1 MKICFPARKHNG
13 ENYASLDEMMGL
25 IGREQHGSWLAGT
38 NMLWHGGL
46 HISTVCA
53 PGSILNGDAAVP
65 LQCMV
70 GGEVVAWRLNQDY
83 LTSTYNKQTLQ
94 YSSTFVLVKSTCKP
108 DPDKTN
114 SWLDFYSLYLGLAP
128 LSAFTKNK
136 CYKALKA
143 VSKRKAGAY
152 DSSAPAGQ
160 VVDAPQT
167 EGTLAKD
174 SRVIILQE
182 AQFLNKDETH
192 KVVAQ
197 PFGLAKLLDSEGKAG
212 DKTFW
217 VTLLP
222 QYMAEDGEQY
232 AYLPVWMQHAVAQ
245 GTFDAVVKPA
255 TPLEL
260 AAGDAV
266 GFLAK
271 DIDPAGSG
279 TVDTSYFAHVE
290 VLCADPRMPGFLNNP
305 AGIKTGAQ
313 YVRIPSGKSLYSKR
327 GEGEDSTFTAM
338 SCVIVKDSGK
348 ILPVDKCHPL
358 KDKQGKTWYEISA
371 GSWMSQD
378 DVELLHQYDLKE
390 LGFTALEE
398 GPTTDMSKS
407 LYEGWMK
414 SAFASFSEQ
423 VNGDRGIQQQQ
434 VSGYYKK
441 AMKNI
446 DTDGNGKLS
455 GEELFKAVHHPEM
468 EIRNM
473 AARMV
478 VKHDSEWYGDSGDR
492 KWATYFNSYDR
503 LRLTYAMKWR
513 DDMEWMSHVAPFNKG
528 SSVWHMHPVMFLGAL
543 NKPDCS
549 KLIWGETVDSA
560 LGVKKGCEFRKKVT
574 DICSSLWGE
583 EKKYEYANS
592 LMACMAVETAKLFTS
607 SVVRLLPKK
616 NGQGEIITSSRGHPI
631 RTYQAVSRQELI
643 GNPSIAARNAVGLIQ
658 FTGPAVRQIN
668 QANGLNITKQQL
680 ALMDEIEQL
689 DYVKL
694 YFSSN
699 KSLLNKV
706 KSPDDIYLYI
716 FCPSGVGESDGYA
729 LYSRQKDIDE
739 GVNYYG
745 ANSSL
750 DSSENGNHGN
760 NDGVIQRSELL
771 SRLNT
776 LRKEGKEHINS
787 CTCNP
792 NRKVVNIGNE
802 PSGPLWV
809 NRFPTSAEVNDL
821 LPIFSSAV
829 QKFIS
834 AIKSSGGFV
843 RVSATYRPVERA
855 YLMHY
860 SWCIAREGLDP
871 TQVPPK
877 DGVNIDW
884 THKGDREAA
893 TAAARKMVSLYS
905 IAYKPVLSSRHTQ
918 RRAIDMTITNVV
930 GKNVM
935 ANNGVEVA
943 VATLSTLNSIGATY
957 GVHKL
962 ISDPPHWSDDGH

>member
-13 ENYASLDEMMGL
+13 ENYATLDEMMGL
-25 IGREQHGSWLAGT
+25 IGREPHGSWLAGT
-38 NMLWHGGL
+38 NMLWHGGI

-65 LQCMV
+65 LQCMA

-83 LTSTYNKQTLQ
+83 LTSTYNHQTLQ

-128 LSAFTKNK
+128 LSAFTKYK
-136 CYKALKA
+136 CYKTLTGG
-143 VSKRKAGAY
+143 VSKRKASAY
-152 DSSAPAGQ
+152 ESSVPAGQ
-160 VVDAPQT
+160 VVEAPQT

-232 AYLPVWMQHAVAQ
+232 AHLPVWMQHAVAQ

-255 TPLEL
+255 TALEL

-271 DIDPAGSG
+271 DIDPAGRG
-279 TVDTSYFAHVE
+279 TVDTSYFSHVE

-398 GPTTDMSKS
+398 ESTADMTKS
-407 LYEGWMK
+407 LHEGWMK
-414 SAFASFSEQ
+414 SAFSWLAEQ
-423 VNGDRGIQQQQ
+423 VRPEKGIQQQQ

-455 GEELFKAVHHPEM
+455 GEELFHAVHHPEM
-468 EIRNM
+468 EVRNI

-478 VKHDSEWYGDSGDR
+478 VKHDSEWFGGSKHH
-492 KWATYFNSYDR
+492 KWAVYLQNYDR
-503 LRLTYAMKWR
+503 LRLDYTRKWM
-513 DDMEWMSHVAPFNKG
+513 DDMEWMSQVAPFNEDKP
-528 SSVWHMHPVMFLGAL
+528 VWHMHPVMFLGAIDDGHTHKRRDYNLGTLSSNYETGGRGSQTVSGGVGDAGGVSYGSYQMTSQTTTKSHGVVRVIIGGTVKIFVSDSSFKWRSEFNGLTPGTSGFTSKWVELVSAHTNEFKEVEHQFIKETHFDKLVAHTLASTNVDVRYHSHTL
-543 NKPDCS
+543 NDVVWSTAVHHGPMNNVIINAIKKITIEPSED
-549 KLIWGETVDSA
+549 KTYDEMLINAIYDERG
-560 LGVKKGCEFRKKVT
+560 RKKI
-574 DICSSLWGE
+574 D
-583 EKKYEYANS
+583 
-592 LMACMAVETAKLFTS
+592 
-607 SVVRLLPKK
+607 
-616 NGQGEIITSSRGHPI
+616 
-631 RTYQAVSRQELI
+631 
-643 GNPSIAARNAVGLIQ
+643 GNLV
-658 FTGPAVRQIN
+658 
-668 QANGLNITKQQL
+668 
-680 ALMDEIEQL
+680 
-689 DYVKL
+689 
-694 YFSSN
+694 YFSRN
-699 KSLLNKV
+699 
-706 KSPDDIYLYI
+706 
-716 FCPSGVGESDGYA
+716 
-729 LYSRQKDIDE
+729 
-739 GVNYYG
+739 
-745 ANSSL
+745 
-750 DSSENGNHGN
+750 
-760 NDGVIQRSELL
+760 
-771 SRLNT
+771 
-776 LRKEGKEHINS
+776 
-787 CTCNP
+787 
-792 NRKVVNIGNE
+792 
-802 PSGPLWV
+802 
-809 NRFPTSAEVNDL
+809 
-821 LPIFSSAV
+821 SSAV
-829 QKFIS
+829 Q
-834 AIKSSGGFV
+834 A
-843 RVSATYRPVERA
+843 
-855 YLMHY
+855 
-860 SWCIAREGLDP
+860 
-871 TQVPPK
+871 
-877 DGVNIDW
+877 GV
-884 THKGDREAA
+884 
-893 TAAARKMVSLYS
+893 
-905 IAYKPVLSSRHTQ
+905 SSRFVQ
-918 RRAIDMTITNVV
+918 EKRDALERL
-930 GKNVM
+930 KN
-935 ANNGVEVA
+935 E
-943 VATLSTLNSIGATY
+943 TDY
-957 GVHKL
+957 
-962 ISDPPHWSDDGH
+962 